1 LIASAKLKA
10 NENKA
15 FSIELVCTT
24 RINGFLFG
32 VNVRPVSVESFIVL
46 FPR

>member
-1 LIASAKLKA
+1 LIAYAKLKA
-10 NENKA
+10 SENKA

-24 RINGFLFG
+24 RINGFLFV
-32 VNVRPVSVESFIVL
+32 VNVRLVSVESFMAL